1 LNQFIIAIGHKYIE
15 DYGPT
20 KFWSALHRAR
30 REGYWAESET
40 ITLPIKRKRKFG
52 KSYFYENVPQTVYK
66 LEHELTEVRKALK
79 EIGTEGPI
87 SPSIAKLTQRSDQLE
102 SIISE
107 RAETKSEAEML
118 EAAEKWFNS
127 LK

>member
-1 LNQFIIAIGHKYIE
+1 LNQFIIAIGRKYIE

-40 ITLPIKRKRKFG
+40 ITLPIKRKFG

-66 LEHELTEVRKALK
+66 LEHELTEVRKALNK
-79 EIGTEGPI
+79 IGTEGPI
-87 SPSIAKLTQRSDQLE
+87 SPSIQELNNRSDQLE

-107 RAETKSEAEML
+107 KAETKSEAELL
-118 EAAEKWFNS
+118 EAAKKWFNS